1 MSWETEC
8 VSETAYTIQNVD
20 FSDYQNM
27 KDKNKNIVRLIVKEI
42 ILGLNNT
49 EKEKLDAWL
58 IEDENNRYLF
68 NAIKNSTNF
77 RKWRKFREAD
87 NQQVWEIINRSIQK
101 KKKYSLLQSLLKIA
115 SVVLLF
121 LIIGSSIYF
130 FMPRN
135 VEKTLP
141 IVEIDPGSRNAFL
154 ILDDGETVALNDT
167 EETLIVE
174 KDGSLIKKA
183 ENKLDYSV
191 QEDSGTDSILFNTLL
206 VPRGSEYDLVLSD
219 GTRVF
224 LNAMSEFRYPVR
236 FKGNF
241 RKVILQGEAYFE
253 VAHSEF
259 PFIVT
264 TNQLDLEVLGTSF
277 NINAYENSGN
287 IITTLVEGKLKVVS
301 AVKPEEN
308 WILLPNDQAI
318 YNLDKKNIKV
328 EKVDV
333 SLFTSWKD
341 GELNF
346 HDMRL
351 EDIMTILT
359 RWYSAEVFYLDSS
372 IRDLRFTGSLDK
384 YENINYILDIIE
396 STKKVK
402 IEINGNE
409 IGLRK
414 VL

>member
-1 MSWETEC
+1 
-8 VSETAYTIQNVD
+8 
-20 FSDYQNM
+20 M
-27 KDKNKNIVRLIVKEI
+27 KEENKKIVRLIVKDI
-42 ILGLNNT
+42 ILELNNT

-77 RKWRKFREAD
+77 RKWRKFKETD
-87 NQQVWEIINRSIQK
+87 NQQVWEFINKSIQK
-101 KKKYSLLQSLLKIA
+101 KKKYSLLQSILRIA
-115 SVVLLF
+115 SVVLLP

-141 IVEIDPGSRNAFL
+141 VDEINPGSRNALL
-154 ILDDGETVALNDT
+154 ILDDGETVALNAP
-167 EETLIVE
+167 EETFILE
-174 KDGSLIKKA
+174 KDGSFIKNA

-236 FKGNF
+236 FKGNL
-241 RKVILQGEAYFE
+241 RKVMLRGEAYFE

-264 TNQLDLEVLGTSF
+264 TNQLDMEVLGTSF

-287 IITTLVEGKLKVVS
+287 IITTLVEGKLKVALS
-301 AVKPEEN
+301 VKPEEN
-308 WILLPNDQAI
+308 WLLLPNDQAI

-333 SLFTSWKD
+333 SIFTSWKD

-346 HDMRL
+346 HEMRL
-351 EDIMTILT
+351 EEIMTILT

-372 IRDLRFTGSLDK
+372 IRDLRFTGSLNK
-384 YENINYILDIIE
+384 YENISYILDIIE

-402 IEINGNE
+402 IEINGNK
-409 IGLRK
+409 IGIGK
-414 VL
+414 VI